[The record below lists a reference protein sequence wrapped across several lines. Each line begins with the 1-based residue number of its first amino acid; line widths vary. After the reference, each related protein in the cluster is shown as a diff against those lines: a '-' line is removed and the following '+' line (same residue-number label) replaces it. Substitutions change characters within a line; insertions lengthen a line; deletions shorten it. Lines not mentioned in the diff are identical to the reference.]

1 MRILLDLV
9 SVSPIEIAADM
20 LKTAFPTVLVA
31 AVVIVGAALV
41 IRAINK
47 KK

>member
-1 MRILLDLV
+1 MKILLDLV

-20 LKTAFPTVLVA
+20 FSLFAPWIIGGAVVIA
-31 AVVIVGAALV
+31 AVVLIVKAV
-41 IRAINK
+41 RK